1 MSWPQVVASLLS
13 RLENHYPKNSVTWHP
28 PIIHTLEVSIEL
40 QETLSK
46 GRWGEGKEREE
57 VYILNLYES
66 WEHLRK
72 FLPVLNVLGR

>member
-1 MSWPQVVASLLS
+1 MTQLVECLLS
-13 RLENHYPKNSVTWHP
+13 ILDLLYPQNWVKWHP

-57 VYILNLYES
+57 EYILNLYES